1 MGKDFGYPA
10 WSADGEQIVTEYE
23 GDYSD
28 MLMDIR
34 LFRMNL
40 GSVKT
45 LRKPEEE
52 TAVLLLQGNISLA
65 WDGQVQ
71 QVSRKDVWTEGLWCL
86 HVCKKC

>member
-40 GSVKT
+40 GSV
-45 LRKPEEE
+45 R
-52 TAVLLLQGNISLA
+52 
-65 WDGQVQ
+65 
-71 QVSRKDVWTEGLWCL
+71 
-86 HVCKKC
+86 H